1 MEDDGFSATLPYDQ
15 QEQEGE
21 IDELADGEVESMIP
35 GAVVP
40 RPRDTRALLIP
51 LASGLALFVFAMQ
64 CTVVLRRRPAMNT
77 TTEDDFGDW
86 LGY

>member
-1 MEDDGFSATLPYDQ
+1 
-15 QEQEGE
+15 
-21 IDELADGEVESMIP
+21 MIP

-64 CTVVLRRRPAMNT
+64 CTVVLRRRPAMST
-77 TTEDDFGDW
+77 AEDDFGDW